1 MSAVEIGMSLLDELW
16 SAARPSAPGKFLYA
30 GDEKLWVRGVTY
42 GTFRPSADGA
52 LFPAPAIVRRD
63 FAQIAAA
70 GFNAVRTYTAPSPW
84 LLDVAAD
91 FGLRVMAGLWWPQ
104 HVTFLDDRRR
114 ARAIERT
121 LRAAVRQ
128 YADHPALLA
137 LAVGNEI
144 PAPIVRWHGAP
155 AIERHLGRLYDAAKD
170 VDPGA
175 LVTYVSY
182 PSTEYLEL
190 PFLDFV
196 CFNVYLESRERLA
209 AYLARLHNIAGD
221 RPLLMGEMGLD
232 SLRHGEAGQAHGL
245 GDQLASVFA
254 GGGAGAFVFAWTD
267 EWHCGGVDIEDWAF
281 GLTRRDRSPK
291 PALGAVRDTL
301 AELPRPKD
309 AEWPMISAIV
319 CSYNGSRTI
328 RDTLQW
334 LGKLEYPSYE
344 VIVVN
349 DGSTDA
355 TADIARGFGVRVI
368 STPNRGL
375 SHARNVGLAA
385 AVGEIVAYIDDDA
398 YPDPHWLTYLAGA
411 FLTTDHTGIGG
422 PNIPPPGDGLV
433 AACVANAPGGP
444 IHVLLSDDVAEHIP
458 GCNMAFRKDRLQAIG
473 GFDPQF
479 RRAGDD
485 VDVCWRLQAKGWT
498 LGFSAPAMVWHHR
511 RSSIRTYLRQQVGY
525 GDAEAMLERKWPE
538 KYNAVGHVSWSGR
551 LYGKGLTQALG
562 SRARI
567 YHGTWGSAPFQSVY
581 RAPQPRIASLAL
593 MPEWYLCIVALAVL
607 SLLGTLWQPLLA
619 AVPLLAVA
627 VGASL
632 AQAFISGARV
642 SFPGRRPRLQT
653 VGLHALTAL
662 LHLLQPLARLRG
674 RLRSALTPWRRHGP
688 GRFAYPWL
696 RTWSVWTESW
706 QSPDARLQR
715 LETLLKVDGCLVAR
729 GGDYDGWDLEVR
741 AGGLGAVRVLL
752 AIEEHG
758 QGRQMVR
765 LRAQPHYRPAVG
777 VGLALLSAG
786 SVLAGLDG
794 VLTAAAALGAAGLL
808 LALAVI
814 RDCGAAM
821 ATVREAMDAETR

>member
-1 MSAVEIGMSLLDELW
+1 MSLLNELW

-30 GDEKLWVRGVTY
+30 GDQKLWVRGVTY

-137 LAVGNEI
+137 LSIGNEI

-155 AIERHLGRLYDAAKD
+155 AIERHLRRLYDAAKD

-175 LVTYVSY
+175 LVTYVNY
-182 PSTEYLEL
+182 PTTEYLDL

-196 CFNVYLESRERLA
+196 CFNVYLEARERLA

-221 RPLLMGEMGLD
+221 RPLLMGEIGLD
-232 SLRHGEAGQAHGL
+232 SLRHGEAGQAQSLEG
-245 GDQLASVFA
+245 QLASVFA
-254 GGGAGAFVFAWTD
+254 GGVAGAFVFAWTD

-301 AELPRPKD
+301 AELPRPKEI
-309 AEWPMISAIV
+309 EWPMISAVV
-319 CSYNGSRTI
+319 CSYNGARTI
-328 RDTLQW
+328 RDTLEW

-344 VIVVN
+344 VIVVD
-349 DGSTDA
+349 DGSTDT
-355 TADIARGFGVRVI
+355 TADIAREFGVRVI

-385 AVGEIVAYIDDDA
+385 AAGEIVAYIDDDA
-398 YPDPHWLTYLAGA
+398 YPDPHWFTYLAAA
-411 FLTTDHTGIGG
+411 FQTTDHAGIGG
-422 PNIPPPGDGLV
+422 PNIPPPGDGLL

-458 GCNMAFRKDRLQAIG
+458 GCNMAFRKDRLEAIG

-485 VDVCWRLQAKGWT
+485 VDVCWRLQARGWT
-498 LGFSAPAMVWHHR
+498 LGFSAAAMVWHHR
-511 RSSIRTYLRQQVGY
+511 RNSIRAYLRQQVGY

-538 KYNAVGHVSWSGR
+538 KYNAAGHVSWSGR
-551 LYGKGLTQALG
+551 LYGKGLTRGLG
-562 SRARI
+562 HRARI
-567 YHGTWGSAPFQSVY
+567 YHGIWGSAPFQSVY
-581 RAPQPRIASLAL
+581 RAPQPPIASLAL
-593 MPEWYLCIVALAVL
+593 MPEWYLCILALAAL
-607 SLLGTLWQPLLA
+607 SLLGTIWRPLLA
-619 AVPLLAVA
+619 AAPLLVLT

-632 AQAFISGARV
+632 AQAVISGTRA
-642 SFPGRRPRLQT
+642 SFPRPRSRLQT

-688 GRFAYPWL
+688 GGFAWP
-696 RTWSVWTESW
+696 RRRVWSVWTETW
-706 QSPDARLQR
+706 QPPEARLRR
-715 LETLLKVDGCLVAR
+715 LETLLEADGCLVAR

-741 AGGLGAVRVLL
+741 AGGLSAVRVLL

-765 LRAQPHYRPAVG
+765 FRAQPHYRPAVG
-777 VGLALLSAG
+777 VALAMLSGGAM
-786 SVLAGLDG
+786 LAGLDG
-794 VLTAAAALGAAGLL
+794 VLLAAMALGGAGLL
-808 LALAVI
+808 LGLAAL

-821 ATVREAMDAETR
+821 ATVCEVLQAEPR